1 MSPGDAVSARSSNL
15 PQVKQE
21 ETALPA
27 IICAPGESAVGQ
39 TAAPSSGARECQST
53 SAIAHEEVKTEGEQP
68 ESKAAVETGAAD
80 EFDSKEAKY
89 HELFLETL
97 RKDRLKESSR
107 SRSGGFGDGDGGQAQ
122 PGEDEE
128 EEEVLLYS
136 DHEEEEEEA
145 AHLADADTKAAEN
158 AAASNQGK
166 PEDDND
172 AQAKEQLANLS
183 YFDLVKVS
191 CGTRFRGWHAMSRA
205 HWERVT

>member
-1 MSPGDAVSARSSNL
+1 MSPGDAASARSSHM

-27 IICAPGESAVGQ
+27 VATVCAPGANAAGQ
-39 TAAPSSGARECQST
+39 TAASAPSSVARELQST
-53 SAIAHEEVKTEGEQP
+53 SAIAHHEEVKTEGEQP
-68 ESKAAVETGAAD
+68 ESQAAVEAGAAD
-80 EFDSKEAKY
+80 EFDPKEAKY
-89 HELFLETL
+89 HELFLEML

-107 SRSGGFGDGDGGQAQ
+107 SKSGSSGDGDGGQAQ
-122 PGEDEE
+122 PGEEE

-136 DHEEEEEEA
+136 DHEEEEEA
-145 AHLADADTKAAEN
+145 AHLADADAKAAEN

-191 CGTRFRGWHAMSRA
+191 CGTRFRG
-205 HWERVT
+205 